1 MFECLNFCFH
11 LIRIIVGV
19 LLISKVAHSFNELLS
34 TAAFLSLRR
43 FRFSGN
49 NKEERHIMKSFID
62 RLENNQLAACPPG
75 LYTIKPSILLT
86 MLGLIFSY
94 TVILL
99 QSNSYSQKNIISLNN
114 DYSYFNLCDA
124 QCT

>member
-1 MFECLNFCFH
+1 MFEFLFPPHPDYCWRASYIKSGPLVQRTTFDGSFSFA
-11 LIRIIVGV
+11 IR
-19 LLISKVAHSFNELLS
+19 
-34 TAAFLSLRR
+34 RC
-43 FRFSGN
+43 RFSGN